1 MRYLFIPTFRTLEF
15 EIAYV
20 LLNFFL
26 KLNQRHNQSFSFKM
40 LNKWIAESESQPVQL
55 RSKKDEE
62 EEQQKQA
69 QQAAIKRSEGG

>member
-1 MRYLFIPTFRTLEF
+1 
-15 EIAYV
+15 
-20 LLNFFL
+20 
-26 KLNQRHNQSFSFKM
+26 M

-62 EEQQKQA
+62 EEQQKQV